1 MAAYASIDV
10 PSIPLSRPP
19 VSVGVYRYQPSGSPT
34 YELLGNVRVM
44 SIRYRGGPD
53 AGVARFRYVFDV
65 ANPSTDPTSF
75 QDALSVDSTLSG
87 VVRNDD
93 RLVVF
98 VDNPDGTST
107 PLFDGFAQV
116 PELSLSPSQELV
128 TFLAYGVAIRE
139 WDTPIGGALMRNA
152 DSPATVSDVET
163 DLPSQFNP
171 GGQPNATPD
180 GADARDGFGNTYPT
194 FLDTLVVRNPDV
206 RRQWTLPMAVR
217 YLCFRHNASQDYVR
231 NPPGSLIDSLLDSR
245 SPVAGL
251 TFQPDDP
258 DTYTSQPILVPD
270 YPASGKVWPLVLH
283 ELLEPH
289 GFGMAFRL
297 ASDELGNPL
306 TYLDIFR
313 REDASSSVY
322 KDLYLQETGA
332 ALDPAQSNL
341 AHAHLSRDT
350 TQVANTIVVESELD
364 RYEASFVLAPG
375 FPISPGDAADS
386 IALSSYDRNNPY
398 FSGANLDKY
407 RLYVF
412 DETGEGHW
420 DFASSSMVT
429 AAPSLAPLLGG
440 GGSNPTPYVKRRR
453 APFAELF
460 STDANR
466 KRLKARLAI
475 STNYQ
480 GPKPGLWDGTGTW
493 QNVIGGFDLLKD
505 RLGIWINGPNPN
517 GWAIGASNVGGMPY
531 PSGVVKGVEDQA
543 LTGAP
548 HFALRLT
555 CVIEGDRTIA
565 AKADQRPSSSTSYA
579 ITRRV
584 PARDRY
590 FNHVV
595 AANSEFN
602 TTGAPVTVRDDTS
615 NALAEAFALRLD
627 GETGE
632 VAGSVT
638 IPRFSDAYRIGDKV
652 SSVQGRGLSLR
663 TNAGAPTEEG
673 EVFPSVVGLAWEFEG
688 NQRTILYLSDQRG
701 EHR

>member
-1 MAAYASIDV
+1 M
-10 PSIPLSRPP
+10 
-19 VSVGVYRYQPSGSPT
+19 Q
-34 YELLGNVRVM
+34 
-44 SIRYRGGPD
+44 SIRYRSGPD

-75 QDALSVDSTLSG
+75 QDALSVDSTLPG

-116 PELSLSPSQELV
+116 PELSLSPSRELV

-163 DLPSQFNP
+163 DLPTQFNP
-171 GGQPNATPD
+171 DGQPNATPE
-180 GADARDGFGNTYPT
+180 GADAQDGFGNTYPT
-194 FLDTLVVRNPDV
+194 FLDALVVRSPDV
-206 RRQWTLPMAVR
+206 RRPWTLPMAIR
-217 YLCFRHNASQDYVR
+217 YLCFRHNASQDYVQ

-245 SPVAGL
+245 SPIAGV

-258 DTYTSQPILVPD
+258 STYTSQPILVAD
-270 YPASGKVWPLVLH
+270 YPASGKSWPLVLD

-297 ASDELGNPL
+297 ASDESGDPF

-322 KDLYLQETGA
+322 KDLYLQRTGA
-332 ALDPAQSNL
+332 ASTPRRATWPRPACRATPRRWPTPSSS
-341 AHAHLSRDT
+341 SRR
-350 TQVANTIVVESELD
+350 LD

-375 FPISPGDAADS
+375 FPISSGDAADA
-386 IALSSYDRNNPY
+386 IALSAFDRNSPY

-420 DFASSSMVT
+420 DFASSAMAT

-440 GGSNPTPYVKRRR
+440 GTSDPTPYVKRRR

-466 KRLKARLAI
+466 KPPQDPPR
-475 STNYQ
+475 
-480 GPKPGLWDGTGTW
+480 
-493 QNVIGGFDLLKD
+493 DLD
-505 RLGIWINGPNPN
+505 RLPGPPARPLGRDRDLAERDRRLRPAQGSARDLDQRAQPQRLGHRRLERRRDAVSLRGRQGGRGPGTDRRPN
-517 GWAIGASNVGGMPY
+517 F
-531 PSGVVKGVEDQA
+531 
-543 LTGAP
+543 T
-548 HFALRLT
+548 LRLT
-555 CVIEGDRTIA
+555 CVIEGDRTLA
-565 AKADQRPSSSTSYA
+565 ATADQRPSSSTSYA

-584 PARDRY
+584 DARDRY

-602 TTGAPVTVRDDTS
+602 TTGTPVSVRDDTDD
-615 NALAEAFALRLD
+615 ALAEASAFRLK

-638 IPRFSDAYRIGDKV
+638 IPRFSVAYGIGDKIASIQGATSRSGPTPGRRRKKAR
-652 SSVQGRGLSLR
+652 SSPRWW
-663 TNAGAPTEEG
+663 A
-673 EVFPSVVGLAWEFEG
+673 
-688 NQRTILYLSDQRG
+688 
-701 EHR
+701 